1 MNKSMSL
8 GNVLKFAGAY
18 VACAIG
24 SGFATGQEIMQ
35 FFTAQGIMSV
45 IGTVVTTIIFA
56 WVGGML
62 MKHGY
67 EKQLETPAQ
76 IAEYYFGSKIGRL
89 FEIVFQVFLYG
100 VYVIMIAGAGATI
113 AQYFGLNPAIG
124 RAGMAL
130 IAFVTVILGLSRLT
144 DILGK
149 LGVVIIVFA
158 VGIGLYSFLA
168 NMGNLQAAAALI
180 PTLDI
185 TKTQGGWLG
194 SAILYPAFNAIVV
207 LFLTC
212 AMGKNANNGREAL
225 WGGVLGG
232 VLFGAA
238 VLCMN
243 LGLFVNVAGIYS
255 QAVPTLILADAI
267 SPILG
272 LVFSVIICCG
282 IYTTTVPMLW
292 GVVRHFAED
301 GTKKAVIIAAVLTAV
316 GLVLGMTDFKVL
328 VNTIYPLSGY
338 MGLIL
343 FGVIAFR
350 ELQTKK
356 VTDKVVDAAADK
368 LPAVGVKTAEQDA

>member
-1 MNKSMSL
+1 
-8 GNVLKFAGAY
+8 
-18 VACAIG
+18 
-24 SGFATGQEIMQ
+24 
-35 FFTAQGIMSV
+35 
-45 IGTVVTTIIFA
+45 
-56 WVGGML
+56 
-62 MKHGY
+62 
-67 EKQLETPAQ
+67 
-76 IAEYYFGSKIGRL
+76 
-89 FEIVFQVFLYG
+89 
-100 VYVIMIAGAGATI
+100 
-113 AQYFGLNPAIG
+113 
-124 RAGMAL
+124 
-130 IAFVTVILGLSRLT
+130 
-144 DILGK
+144 
-149 LGVVIIVFA
+149 
-158 VGIGLYSFLA
+158 
-168 NMGNLQAAAALI
+168 MGNLQAAAALI